1 MRLHRHPCDSPLG
14 CWAMVGRVSC
24 LLLPKVREWRTIRAM
39 VCSSAMGSTMESAVP
54 LSANHF
60 IEQQLDERLVA
71 LESHFSAHALS
82 FRGPLVSGVDD
93 IVRASVEERS
103 LEQGTD
109 VERLVV
115 VLTTNGGYI
124 EVVQRIVDTLRN
136 HYQVV
141 DFIVPNSA
149 FSAGTVLVMSGDA
162 IHMDYYSRLG
172 PIDPQ
177 AERPDGRLVP
187 ALGYLERYN
196 ALISKAQNGTITTAE
211 VQLLIDGF
219 DQAELYQYEHAR
231 ELSISLLKQ
240 WLVSYKFKTW
250 TNTETRGISVTDQM
264 REERAEEIARQLSDT
279 QKWHSH
285 GHGISRKVLD
295 RENGTSGSSSYYW

>member
-1 MRLHRHPCDSPLG
+1 MDTPV
-14 CWAMVGRVSC
+14 A
-24 LLLPKVREWRTIRAM
+24 
-39 VCSSAMGSTMESAVP
+39 

-60 IEQQLDERLVA
+60 IEQQLDERLIA
-71 LESHFSAHALS
+71 LEEHFSAHALS

-93 IVRASVEERS
+93 IVRASVEEKRM
-103 LEQGTD
+103 EQAAD
-109 VERLVV
+109 VDRLVV

-124 EVVQRIVDTLRN
+124 EVVQRIVDTLRH
-136 HYQVV
+136 HYRVV
-141 DFIVPNSA
+141 EFVVPNSA
-149 FSAGTVLVMSGDA
+149 FSAGTVLVMSGDV

-187 ALGYLERYN
+187 ALGYLERYDS
-196 ALISKAQNGTITTAE
+196 LIDKAQNGTITTAE

-240 WLVSYKFKTW
+240 WLVSHKFKTW
-250 TNTETRGISVTDQM
+250 TTTDTRGIPVTGEM
-264 REERAEEIARQLSDT
+264 REQRAEEIARQLNDT

-285 GHGISRKVLD
+285 GHGISREVLEKDLNLKVDDFGANEALRRIIRD
-295 RENGTSGSSSYYW
+295 YHTLLEDYQGKMGHQGVVHTAGNYRPFG

>member
-1 MRLHRHPCDSPLG
+1 
-14 CWAMVGRVSC
+14 
-24 LLLPKVREWRTIRAM
+24 
-39 VCSSAMGSTMESAVP
+39 MGSTMGPPVP

-60 IEQQLDERLVA
+60 IEQQLDERLTA
-71 LESHFSAHALS
+71 LESHFSSHALS

-93 IVRASVEERS
+93 IVRASVEERR
-103 LEQGTD
+103 LAQATD

-115 VLTTNGGYI
+115 VVTTNGGYI

-136 HYQVV
+136 HYQIVE
-141 DFIVPNSA
+141 FIVPNSA

-187 ALGYLERYN
+187 ALGYLERYD
-196 ALISKAQNGTITTAE
+196 ALISKAQHGTITTAE

-250 TNTETRGISVTDQM
+250 TTTDTRGIPVTDEM

-285 GHGISRKVLD
+285 GHGISRKVLEKD
-295 RENGTSGSSSYYW
+295 LNLKVDDFGSDEALRRIIRDYHTLLEDYQGKMGHRGVVHTAGNYRPFG

>member
-1 MRLHRHPCDSPLG
+1 M
-14 CWAMVGRVSC
+14 A
-24 LLLPKVREWRTIRAM
+24 
-39 VCSSAMGSTMESAVP
+39 STTDPPVP

-60 IEQQLDERLVA
+60 IEQQLDERLCA
-71 LESHFSAHALS
+71 LEKHFSAHALS

-93 IVRASVEERS
+93 IVRTSVELRRM
-103 LEQGTD
+103 EQAD
-109 VERLVV
+109 NVDRLVV

-136 HYQVV
+136 HYGVV
-141 DFIVPNSA
+141 EFVVPNSA
-149 FSAGTVLVMSGDA
+149 FSAGTVLVMSGDV

-196 ALISKAQNGTITTAE
+196 ALINKAQTGTITTAE

-231 ELSISLLKQ
+231 ELSISLLKE

-250 TNTETRGISVTDQM
+250 TTTETRHIPVTPQM
-264 REERAEEIARQLSDT
+264 REDRAEDIARQLSDT

-285 GHGISRKVLD
+285 GHGISCDVL
-295 RENGTSGSSSYYW
+295 ENDLNLRIDDFGSNEALKRIVRDYHTLLEDYQGKMGHRGVVHTAGNYRPFGS